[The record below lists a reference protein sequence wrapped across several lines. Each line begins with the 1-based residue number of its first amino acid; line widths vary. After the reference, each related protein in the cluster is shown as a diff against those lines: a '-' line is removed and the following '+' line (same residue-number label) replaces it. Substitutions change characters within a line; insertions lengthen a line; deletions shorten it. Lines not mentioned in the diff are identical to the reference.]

1 MRKTLVGFVVLALGL
16 ALGCVTTH
24 AQTTV
29 TLGGG
34 SCNSCFGFAV
44 SGSSLK
50 MTMSPATTSN
60 FALATGTGPSIPT
73 LTMFTL
79 WESAPILMTNA
90 GGGMYNVAP
99 GSGAFEIAVAMGTF
113 TLNGVLSIQ
122 NLSVATNSG
131 TYDTTVMGNFNINPL
146 TSSYCMET
154 GAVCGP
160 GAGYGKVLL
169 TFGSMVPPVPNGA
182 RGGFNSASI
191 VIPASNL
198 AATPEPTSMLLFGTG
213 LLVFGAVLR
222 RRAVL
227 RRNSATT

>member
-1 MRKTLVGFVVLALGL
+1 MQKTLAGFVLLALGL
-16 ALGCVTTH
+16 AFSCAPAQ
-24 AQTTV
+24 AQTTI
-29 TLGGG
+29 TLNGGT
-34 SCNSCFGFAV
+34 CDSCFNLGVA
-44 SGSSLK
+44 GSSLTV
-50 MTMSPATTSN
+50 TMSSPISFIAIS
-60 FALATGTGPSIPT
+60 TGTTIPT
-73 LTMFTL
+73 STMFTL
-79 WESAPILMTNA
+79 SETAPILMTFA
-90 GGGMYNVAP
+90 GGMYNATAANL
-99 GSGAFEIAVAMGTF
+99 GAFDIALAMGTF

-169 TFGSMVPPVPNGA
+169 TFGSTVPPVLNGA

>member
-1 MRKTLVGFVVLALGL
+1 MQKTLAGFVLLALGL
-16 ALGCVTTH
+16 AFSCAPAQ
-24 AQTTV
+24 AQTTI
-29 TLGGG
+29 TLNGGT
-34 SCNSCFGFAV
+34 CNSCFNLGVA
-44 SGSSLK
+44 GSSLTV
-50 MTMSPATTSN
+50 TMSSPISFIAISTGAT
-60 FALATGTGPSIPT
+60 IPT
-73 LTMFTL
+73 STMFTL
-79 WESAPILMTNA
+79 SETAPILMTFA
-90 GGGMYNVAP
+90 GGMYNATAANL
-99 GSGAFEIAVAMGTF
+99 GAFDIALAMGTF

-131 TYDTTVMGNFNINPL
+131 TFNTTVMGNFSINPS
-146 TSSYCMET
+146 SSYCSLPDT
-154 GAVCGP
+154 VCGP

-169 TFGSMVPPVPNGA
+169 TLGSMVGPMDPLTSSGRA
-182 RGGFNSASI
+182 GFNSGTI